1 MLINQANKASLF
13 SKYPTLDHPVGKRFI
28 IWSTTDPNNCPEE
41 KNQTIS
47 LPWSIWSYCKRRQ
60 CPEVWQSCLEC
71 SLCSVQDD
79 PGGWSNASTV
89 PFTVRSQHLLRVSQ
103 CLFRMTKLAS
113 PFHFISIPPMW
124 QCSLHHWSKAVLCKA
139 PSVAFISGFLLG
151 YLKWLKRET
160 ITNCFSEK
168 WTLICFYIIVNT
180 YSSTG
185 EGSVDTAAAL
195 LTVIGQALWHYFWTL
210 RSSCRLSGR
219 VVRSLWKPQPWSCA
233 CVSAR
238 SAPVGRW
245 WRRP

>member
-13 SKYPTLDHPVGKRFI
+13 SKYPTLAHPVGKRFI

-160 ITNCFSEK
+160 IT
-168 WTLICFYIIVNT
+168 IVLVKN
-180 YSSTG
+180 
-185 EGSVDTAAAL
+185 EHCNL
-195 LTVIGQALWHYFWTL
+195 FL
-210 RSSCRLSGR
+210 
-219 VVRSLWKPQPWSCA
+219 SLWIHTVTQVKVQWTQKKGFRRGS
-233 CVSAR
+233 SA
-238 SAPVGRW
+238 VT
-245 WRRP
+245 